1 MVAICAIC
9 AILILMDVVCGIIA
23 AARYNALSSSI
34 MREGLFNKVAE
45 LLLLLLAV
53 ICSNLLVIEPFCNMG
68 IPPEVSSVVAV
79 YIAGMEI
86 LSIIENICKINPDL
100 PFAKI
105 LLIFNIKS
113 SENQEDMVE
122 SKVAT
127 GK

>member
-1 MVAICAIC
+1 MVQICAIC
-9 AILILMDVVCGIIA
+9 AILILMDVVCGVTA
-23 AARYNALSSSI
+23 AARAKMLCSSV

-53 ICSNLLVIEPFCNMG
+53 ICSNLLVIEPFCTMG
-68 IPPEVSSVVAV
+68 IPPEVASVIAV

-100 PFAKI
+100 PFANI
-105 LLIFNIKS
+105 LAMFHLPIDNTT
-113 SENQEDMVE
+113 EDSVD

-127 GK
+127 EK

>member
-1 MVAICAIC
+1 MVQICAIC
-9 AILILMDVVCGIIA
+9 AILILMDIVCGVIA
-23 AARYNALSSSI
+23 AARAKMLCSAV

-100 PFAKI
+100 PFANI
-105 LLIFNIKS
+105 LAMFHLGVDKS
-113 SENQEDMVE
+113 TEDSVE

-127 GK
+127 EK